1 MGSNLRIVIAK
12 PGLDGHDRG
21 AKVVARTLRDAG
33 HEVIYTGLRR
43 TAKQIVE
50 TVRDEDARFLGLSSL
65 SGAHNHLFPRVCELL
80 IEEGLSDVIV
90 FGGGIIPEDDR
101 PALFSSGIKAI
112 FGPGTPTN
120 EILEFIDT
128 ASSMDD
134 VGVGAKTDWHW
145 QSTAGGEI
153 LNLELIND
161 AINGDRRSLARTLS
175 GIENGTLNIMEIQQN
190 ADIPNRIDSGNWK
203 SLAITGAPGVG
214 KSCLIDKLLSIWAG
228 SGMKI
233 ALLAIDPSSPR
244 TGGALLGD
252 RVRITSVD
260 DDSLKENIYIRSIA
274 TRKSSGNVPLIVA
287 DMVEFLHMAGWE
299 RVVIET
305 VGSGQ
310 SEVRCAA
317 IADRIVVVEGP
328 ARGDGVQAEKA
339 GLLELAD
346 AVIVNKSD
354 LKGAEKHA
362 EELLESFELGLGDVP
377 PVMLTSALNETGISE
392 AADALLDLPDTG
404 RSVRARWR
412 ERLLA
417 HYERKILESPDLEE
431 ILSLLAV
438 GSISVDEAIN
448 TLVGR

>member
-1 MGSNLRIVIAK
+1 M
-12 PGLDGHDRG
+12 D
-21 AKVVARTLRDAG
+21 
-33 HEVIYTGLRR
+33 
-43 TAKQIVE
+43 
-50 TVRDEDARFLGLSSL
+50 LG
-65 SGAHNHLFPRVCELL
+65 
-80 IEEGLSDVIV
+80 
-90 FGGGIIPEDDR
+90 
-101 PALFSSGIKAI
+101 
-112 FGPGTPTN
+112 
-120 EILEFIDT
+120 
-128 ASSMDD
+128 
-134 VGVGAKTDWHW
+134 
-145 QSTAGGEI
+145 Q
-153 LNLELIND
+153 IND

-175 GIENGTLNIMEIQQN
+175 AIENGSININDVKQNVKITSKLQQ
-190 ADIPNRIDSGNWK
+190 PNWQ

-228 SGMKI
+228 SGLKI

-260 DDSLKENIYIRSIA
+260 DESLKDNIYIRSIA

-287 DMVEFLHMAGWE
+287 DMVDFLHVAGWE

-354 LKGAEKHA
+354 LSGAEKHA
-362 EELLESFELGLGDVP
+362 EELLESFELGLGDAP
-377 PVMLTSALNETGISE
+377 PVMLTSALNENGVAE
-392 AADALLDLPDTG
+392 AASVLLDLPDSG

-417 HYERKILESPDLEE
+417 HYERKILESPKLDDV
-431 ILSLLAV
+431 LSSLAI
-438 GSISVDEAIN
+438 GSISIDDALS
-448 TLVGR
+448 TLGGR

>member
-1 MGSNLRIVIAK
+1 M
-12 PGLDGHDRG
+12 D
-21 AKVVARTLRDAG
+21 
-33 HEVIYTGLRR
+33 
-43 TAKQIVE
+43 
-50 TVRDEDARFLGLSSL
+50 LG
-65 SGAHNHLFPRVCELL
+65 
-80 IEEGLSDVIV
+80 
-90 FGGGIIPEDDR
+90 
-101 PALFSSGIKAI
+101 
-112 FGPGTPTN
+112 
-120 EILEFIDT
+120 
-128 ASSMDD
+128 
-134 VGVGAKTDWHW
+134 
-145 QSTAGGEI
+145 Q
-153 LNLELIND
+153 IND

-175 GIENGTLNIMEIQQN
+175 AIENGSININDVKQN
-190 ADIPNRIDSGNWK
+190 VKITNKLQAPNWQ

-228 SGMKI
+228 SGLKI

-252 RVRITSVD
+252 RVRITSID
-260 DDSLKENIYIRSIA
+260 DESLKDNIYIRSIA

-287 DMVEFLHMAGWE
+287 DMVDFLHMAGWE

-354 LKGAEKHA
+354 LSGAEKHA
-362 EELLESFELGLGDVP
+362 EELLESFELGLGDAP
-377 PVMLTSALNETGISE
+377 PVMLTSALNEDGVAE
-392 AADALLDLPDTG
+392 AASVLLDLPDSG

-417 HYERKILESPDLEE
+417 HYERKILESPKLDD
-431 ILSLLAV
+431 ILSSLAI
-438 GSISVDEAIN
+438 GSISIDDALN
-448 TLVGR
+448 TLGGR

>member
-1 MGSNLRIVIAK
+1 MNL
-12 PGLDGHDRG
+12 G
-21 AKVVARTLRDAG
+21 
-33 HEVIYTGLRR
+33 
-43 TAKQIVE
+43 
-50 TVRDEDARFLGLSSL
+50 
-65 SGAHNHLFPRVCELL
+65 
-80 IEEGLSDVIV
+80 
-90 FGGGIIPEDDR
+90 
-101 PALFSSGIKAI
+101 
-112 FGPGTPTN
+112 
-120 EILEFIDT
+120 
-128 ASSMDD
+128 
-134 VGVGAKTDWHW
+134 
-145 QSTAGGEI
+145 
-153 LNLELIND
+153 LIND

-190 ADIPNRIDSGNWK
+190 ADIPHRIDSGNWK

-214 KSCLIDKLLSIWAG
+214 KSCLIDKLLNIWAG

-417 HYERKILESPDLEE
+417 HYERKILESPDLDEV
-431 ILSLLAV
+431 LSLLAV

-448 TLVGR
+448 TLGGQ

>member
-1 MGSNLRIVIAK
+1 MNL
-12 PGLDGHDRG
+12 G
-21 AKVVARTLRDAG
+21 
-33 HEVIYTGLRR
+33 
-43 TAKQIVE
+43 
-50 TVRDEDARFLGLSSL
+50 
-65 SGAHNHLFPRVCELL
+65 
-80 IEEGLSDVIV
+80 
-90 FGGGIIPEDDR
+90 
-101 PALFSSGIKAI
+101 
-112 FGPGTPTN
+112 
-120 EILEFIDT
+120 
-128 ASSMDD
+128 
-134 VGVGAKTDWHW
+134 
-145 QSTAGGEI
+145 
-153 LNLELIND
+153 LIND

-190 ADIPNRIDSGNWK
+190 ADIPHRIDSGNWK

-228 SGMKI
+228 SGIKI

-287 DMVEFLHMAGWE
+287 DMVEFLHIAGWE

-404 RSVRARWR
+404 RSVKARWR

-448 TLVGR
+448 TLGGQ

>member
-1 MGSNLRIVIAK
+1 LN
-12 PGLDGHDRG
+12 
-21 AKVVARTLRDAG
+21 
-33 HEVIYTGLRR
+33 
-43 TAKQIVE
+43 
-50 TVRDEDARFLGLSSL
+50 
-65 SGAHNHLFPRVCELL
+65 
-80 IEEGLSDVIV
+80 
-90 FGGGIIPEDDR
+90 FG
-101 PALFSSGIKAI
+101 
-112 FGPGTPTN
+112 
-120 EILEFIDT
+120 
-128 ASSMDD
+128 
-134 VGVGAKTDWHW
+134 
-145 QSTAGGEI
+145 
-153 LNLELIND
+153 LIND

-175 GIENGTLNIMEIQQN
+175 GIENGSLNIMEIQQN
-190 ADIPNRIDSGNWK
+190 ADIPHRIDNGNWN

-228 SGMKI
+228 SGLKI

-260 DDSLKENIYIRSIA
+260 DDSLKEKIYIRSIA

-287 DMVEFLHMAGWE
+287 DMVEFLHMAGWD

-354 LKGAEKHA
+354 MKGAEKHA

-377 PVMLTSALNETGISE
+377 PVMLTSALNGAGISD
-392 AADALLDLPDTG
+392 AANMLLHLPDTG
-404 RSVRARWR
+404 RAVRARWR

-417 HYERKILESPDLEE
+417 HYERKILESPDLDE

-448 TLVGR
+448 TLGGQ

>member
-1 MGSNLRIVIAK
+1 MNL
-12 PGLDGHDRG
+12 G
-21 AKVVARTLRDAG
+21 
-33 HEVIYTGLRR
+33 
-43 TAKQIVE
+43 
-50 TVRDEDARFLGLSSL
+50 
-65 SGAHNHLFPRVCELL
+65 
-80 IEEGLSDVIV
+80 
-90 FGGGIIPEDDR
+90 
-101 PALFSSGIKAI
+101 
-112 FGPGTPTN
+112 
-120 EILEFIDT
+120 
-128 ASSMDD
+128 
-134 VGVGAKTDWHW
+134 
-145 QSTAGGEI
+145 
-153 LNLELIND
+153 LIND

-190 ADIPNRIDSGNWK
+190 ADIPHRIDTGNWK

-448 TLVGR
+448 TLGGQ

>member
-1 MGSNLRIVIAK
+1 M
-12 PGLDGHDRG
+12 D
-21 AKVVARTLRDAG
+21 
-33 HEVIYTGLRR
+33 
-43 TAKQIVE
+43 
-50 TVRDEDARFLGLSSL
+50 LG
-65 SGAHNHLFPRVCELL
+65 
-80 IEEGLSDVIV
+80 
-90 FGGGIIPEDDR
+90 
-101 PALFSSGIKAI
+101 
-112 FGPGTPTN
+112 
-120 EILEFIDT
+120 
-128 ASSMDD
+128 
-134 VGVGAKTDWHW
+134 
-145 QSTAGGEI
+145 Q
-153 LNLELIND
+153 IND

-175 GIENGTLNIMEIQQN
+175 AIENGSININDVKQN
-190 ADIPNRIDSGNWK
+190 VKITSKLQAPNWQ

-228 SGMKI
+228 SGLKI

-260 DDSLKENIYIRSIA
+260 DESLKDNIYIRSIA

-287 DMVEFLHMAGWE
+287 DMVDFLHMAGWE

-354 LKGAEKHA
+354 LSGAEKHA
-362 EELLESFELGLGDVP
+362 EELLESFELGLGDAP
-377 PVMLTSALNETGISE
+377 PVMLTSALNESGVAE
-392 AADALLDLPDTG
+392 AASVLLDLPDSG

-417 HYERKILESPDLEE
+417 HYERKILESPKLDD
-431 ILSLLAV
+431 ILSSLAI
-438 GSISVDEAIN
+438 GSISIDDALI
-448 TLVGR
+448 TLGGQ

>member
-1 MGSNLRIVIAK
+1 M
-12 PGLDGHDRG
+12 D
-21 AKVVARTLRDAG
+21 
-33 HEVIYTGLRR
+33 
-43 TAKQIVE
+43 
-50 TVRDEDARFLGLSSL
+50 LG
-65 SGAHNHLFPRVCELL
+65 
-80 IEEGLSDVIV
+80 
-90 FGGGIIPEDDR
+90 
-101 PALFSSGIKAI
+101 
-112 FGPGTPTN
+112 
-120 EILEFIDT
+120 
-128 ASSMDD
+128 
-134 VGVGAKTDWHW
+134 
-145 QSTAGGEI
+145 Q
-153 LNLELIND
+153 IND

-175 GIENGTLNIMEIQQN
+175 AIENGSININDVKQN
-190 ADIPNRIDSGNWK
+190 VKITNKSQAPIWQ

-228 SGMKI
+228 SGLKI

-260 DDSLKENIYIRSIA
+260 DESLKDNIYIRSIA

-287 DMVEFLHMAGWE
+287 DMVDFLHMAGWE

-354 LKGAEKHA
+354 LSGAEKHA
-362 EELLESFELGLGDVP
+362 EELLESFELGLGDAP
-377 PVMLTSALNETGISE
+377 PVMLTSALNESGVAE
-392 AADALLDLPDTG
+392 AAIVLLDLPDSG

-417 HYERKILESPDLEE
+417 HYERKILESPKLDDV
-431 ILSLLAV
+431 LSSLAI
-438 GSISVDEAIN
+438 GSISIDDALS
-448 TLVGR
+448 TLGGR

>member
-1 MGSNLRIVIAK
+1 MN
-12 PGLDGHDRG
+12 
-21 AKVVARTLRDAG
+21 
-33 HEVIYTGLRR
+33 
-43 TAKQIVE
+43 
-50 TVRDEDARFLGLSSL
+50 
-65 SGAHNHLFPRVCELL
+65 
-80 IEEGLSDVIV
+80 
-90 FGGGIIPEDDR
+90 FG
-101 PALFSSGIKAI
+101 
-112 FGPGTPTN
+112 
-120 EILEFIDT
+120 
-128 ASSMDD
+128 
-134 VGVGAKTDWHW
+134 
-145 QSTAGGEI
+145 
-153 LNLELIND
+153 LIND

-190 ADIPNRIDSGNWK
+190 ADIPHRIDNGNWN

-228 SGMKI
+228 SGLKI

-260 DDSLKENIYIRSIA
+260 DDSLKEKIYIRSIA

-287 DMVEFLHMAGWE
+287 DMVEFLHMAGWD

-354 LKGAEKHA
+354 MKGAEKHA

-377 PVMLTSALNETGISE
+377 PVMLTSALNGAGISD
-392 AADALLDLPDTG
+392 AANMLLHLPDTG
-404 RSVRARWR
+404 RAVRARWR

-417 HYERKILESPDLEE
+417 HYERKILESPDLDE

-448 TLVGR
+448 TLGGQ

>member
-1 MGSNLRIVIAK
+1 M
-12 PGLDGHDRG
+12 D
-21 AKVVARTLRDAG
+21 
-33 HEVIYTGLRR
+33 
-43 TAKQIVE
+43 
-50 TVRDEDARFLGLSSL
+50 LG
-65 SGAHNHLFPRVCELL
+65 
-80 IEEGLSDVIV
+80 
-90 FGGGIIPEDDR
+90 
-101 PALFSSGIKAI
+101 
-112 FGPGTPTN
+112 
-120 EILEFIDT
+120 
-128 ASSMDD
+128 
-134 VGVGAKTDWHW
+134 
-145 QSTAGGEI
+145 Q
-153 LNLELIND
+153 IND

-175 GIENGTLNIMEIQQN
+175 AIENGSININDVKQN
-190 ADIPNRIDSGNWK
+190 VKITNKLQAPNWQ

-228 SGMKI
+228 SGLKI

-260 DDSLKENIYIRSIA
+260 DESLKDNIYIRSIA

-287 DMVEFLHMAGWE
+287 DMVDFLHMAGWE

-354 LKGAEKHA
+354 LSGAEKHA
-362 EELLESFELGLGDVP
+362 VELLESFELGLGDAP
-377 PVMLTSALNETGISE
+377 PVMLTSALNESGVDE
-392 AADALLDLPDTG
+392 AASVLLDLPDSG

-417 HYERKILESPDLEE
+417 HYERKILESPKLDD
-431 ILSLLAV
+431 ILSSLAI
-438 GSISVDEAIN
+438 GSISIDDALS
-448 TLVGR
+448 TLGGR

>member
-1 MGSNLRIVIAK
+1 LN
-12 PGLDGHDRG
+12 
-21 AKVVARTLRDAG
+21 
-33 HEVIYTGLRR
+33 
-43 TAKQIVE
+43 
-50 TVRDEDARFLGLSSL
+50 
-65 SGAHNHLFPRVCELL
+65 
-80 IEEGLSDVIV
+80 
-90 FGGGIIPEDDR
+90 FG
-101 PALFSSGIKAI
+101 
-112 FGPGTPTN
+112 
-120 EILEFIDT
+120 
-128 ASSMDD
+128 
-134 VGVGAKTDWHW
+134 
-145 QSTAGGEI
+145 
-153 LNLELIND
+153 LIND

-190 ADIPNRIDSGNWK
+190 ADIPHRIDNGNWN

-228 SGMKI
+228 SGLKI

-260 DDSLKENIYIRSIA
+260 DDSLKEKIYIRSIA

-287 DMVEFLHMAGWE
+287 DMVEFLHMAGWD

-354 LKGAEKHA
+354 MKGAEKHA

-377 PVMLTSALNETGISE
+377 PVMLTSALNGAGISD
-392 AADALLDLPDTG
+392 AANMLLHLPDTG
-404 RSVRARWR
+404 RAVRARWR

-417 HYERKILESPDLEE
+417 HYERKILESPDLDE

-448 TLVGR
+448 TLGG

>member
-1 MGSNLRIVIAK
+1 MDLG
-12 PGLDGHDRG
+12 
-21 AKVVARTLRDAG
+21 
-33 HEVIYTGLRR
+33 
-43 TAKQIVE
+43 QI
-50 TVRDEDARFLGLSSL
+50 
-65 SGAHNHLFPRVCELL
+65 N
-80 IEEGLSDVIV
+80 
-90 FGGGIIPEDDR
+90 
-101 PALFSSGIKAI
+101 
-112 FGPGTPTN
+112 N
-120 EILEFIDT
+120 
-128 ASSMDD
+128 
-134 VGVGAKTDWHW
+134 
-145 QSTAGGEI
+145 
-153 LNLELIND
+153 

-175 GIENGTLNIMEIQQN
+175 AIENGSININDVKQN
-190 ADIPNRIDSGNWK
+190 VNITNKLQAPNWQ

-228 SGMKI
+228 SGLKI

-260 DDSLKENIYIRSIA
+260 DESLKDNIYIRSIA

-287 DMVEFLHMAGWE
+287 DMVDFLHMAGWE

-354 LKGAEKHA
+354 LSGAEKHA
-362 EELLESFELGLGDVP
+362 EELLESFELGLGDAP
-377 PVMLTSALNETGISE
+377 PVMLTSALNESGVAE
-392 AADALLDLPDTG
+392 AASVLLDLPDSG

-417 HYERKILESPDLEE
+417 HYERKILESPKLDD
-431 ILSLLAV
+431 ILSSLAI
-438 GSISVDEAIN
+438 GSISIDDALS
-448 TLVGR
+448 TLGGR

>member
-1 MGSNLRIVIAK
+1 MNL
-12 PGLDGHDRG
+12 G
-21 AKVVARTLRDAG
+21 
-33 HEVIYTGLRR
+33 
-43 TAKQIVE
+43 
-50 TVRDEDARFLGLSSL
+50 
-65 SGAHNHLFPRVCELL
+65 
-80 IEEGLSDVIV
+80 
-90 FGGGIIPEDDR
+90 
-101 PALFSSGIKAI
+101 
-112 FGPGTPTN
+112 
-120 EILEFIDT
+120 
-128 ASSMDD
+128 
-134 VGVGAKTDWHW
+134 
-145 QSTAGGEI
+145 
-153 LNLELIND
+153 LIND

-190 ADIPNRIDSGNWK
+190 ADIPHRIDSGNWK

-228 SGMKI
+228 SGIKI

-392 AADALLDLPDTG
+392 AADVLLDLPDTG

-448 TLVGR
+448 TLGGQ

>member
-1 MGSNLRIVIAK
+1 M
-12 PGLDGHDRG
+12 D
-21 AKVVARTLRDAG
+21 
-33 HEVIYTGLRR
+33 
-43 TAKQIVE
+43 
-50 TVRDEDARFLGLSSL
+50 LG
-65 SGAHNHLFPRVCELL
+65 
-80 IEEGLSDVIV
+80 
-90 FGGGIIPEDDR
+90 
-101 PALFSSGIKAI
+101 
-112 FGPGTPTN
+112 
-120 EILEFIDT
+120 
-128 ASSMDD
+128 
-134 VGVGAKTDWHW
+134 
-145 QSTAGGEI
+145 Q
-153 LNLELIND
+153 IND

-175 GIENGTLNIMEIQQN
+175 AIENGSININDVKQN
-190 ADIPNRIDSGNWK
+190 VKITNKLQAPNWQ
-203 SLAITGAPGVG
+203 SLAITGGPGVG

-228 SGMKI
+228 SGLKI

-260 DDSLKENIYIRSIA
+260 DESLKDNIYIRSIA

-287 DMVEFLHMAGWE
+287 DMVDFLHMAGWE

-354 LKGAEKHA
+354 LSGAEKHA
-362 EELLESFELGLGDVP
+362 EELLESFELGLGDAP
-377 PVMLTSALNETGISE
+377 PVMLTSALNESGVDE
-392 AADALLDLPDTG
+392 AASVLLDLPDSG

-417 HYERKILESPDLEE
+417 HYERKILESPKLDD
-431 ILSLLAV
+431 ILSSLAI
-438 GSISVDEAIN
+438 GSISIDDALS
-448 TLVGR
+448 TLGGR

>member
-1 MGSNLRIVIAK
+1 M
-12 PGLDGHDRG
+12 D
-21 AKVVARTLRDAG
+21 
-33 HEVIYTGLRR
+33 
-43 TAKQIVE
+43 
-50 TVRDEDARFLGLSSL
+50 LG
-65 SGAHNHLFPRVCELL
+65 
-80 IEEGLSDVIV
+80 
-90 FGGGIIPEDDR
+90 
-101 PALFSSGIKAI
+101 
-112 FGPGTPTN
+112 
-120 EILEFIDT
+120 
-128 ASSMDD
+128 
-134 VGVGAKTDWHW
+134 
-145 QSTAGGEI
+145 Q
-153 LNLELIND
+153 IND

-175 GIENGTLNIMEIQQN
+175 AIENGSININDVKQN
-190 ADIPNRIDSGNWK
+190 VKITNKLQAPNWQ

-228 SGMKI
+228 SGLKI

-260 DDSLKENIYIRSIA
+260 DESLKDNIYIRSIA

-287 DMVEFLHMAGWE
+287 DMVDFLHMAGWE

-354 LKGAEKHA
+354 LSGAEKHA
-362 EELLESFELGLGDVP
+362 EELLESFELGLGDAP
-377 PVMLTSALNETGISE
+377 PVMLTSALNESGVDE
-392 AADALLDLPDTG
+392 AASVLLDLPDSG

-417 HYERKILESPDLEE
+417 HYERKILESPKLDD
-431 ILSLLAV
+431 ILSSLAI
-438 GSISVDEAIN
+438 GSISIDDALS
-448 TLVGR
+448 TLGGR

>member
-1 MGSNLRIVIAK
+1 M
-12 PGLDGHDRG
+12 D
-21 AKVVARTLRDAG
+21 
-33 HEVIYTGLRR
+33 
-43 TAKQIVE
+43 
-50 TVRDEDARFLGLSSL
+50 LG
-65 SGAHNHLFPRVCELL
+65 
-80 IEEGLSDVIV
+80 
-90 FGGGIIPEDDR
+90 
-101 PALFSSGIKAI
+101 
-112 FGPGTPTN
+112 
-120 EILEFIDT
+120 
-128 ASSMDD
+128 
-134 VGVGAKTDWHW
+134 
-145 QSTAGGEI
+145 Q
-153 LNLELIND
+153 IND

-175 GIENGTLNIMEIQQN
+175 AIENGSININDVKQN
-190 ADIPNRIDSGNWK
+190 VNITNKLQAPNWQ

-228 SGMKI
+228 SGLKI

-260 DDSLKENIYIRSIA
+260 DESLKDNIYIRSIA

-287 DMVEFLHMAGWE
+287 DMVDFLHMAGWE

-354 LKGAEKHA
+354 LSGAEKHA
-362 EELLESFELGLGDVP
+362 EELLESFELGLGDAP
-377 PVMLTSALNETGISE
+377 PVMLTSALNESGVAE
-392 AADALLDLPDTG
+392 AASVLLDLPDSG

-417 HYERKILESPDLEE
+417 HYERKILESPKLED
-431 ILSLLAV
+431 ILSSLAI
-438 GSISVDEAIN
+438 GSISIDEALS
-448 TLVGR
+448 TLGGR

>member
-1 MGSNLRIVIAK
+1 MNL
-12 PGLDGHDRG
+12 G
-21 AKVVARTLRDAG
+21 
-33 HEVIYTGLRR
+33 
-43 TAKQIVE
+43 
-50 TVRDEDARFLGLSSL
+50 
-65 SGAHNHLFPRVCELL
+65 
-80 IEEGLSDVIV
+80 
-90 FGGGIIPEDDR
+90 
-101 PALFSSGIKAI
+101 
-112 FGPGTPTN
+112 
-120 EILEFIDT
+120 
-128 ASSMDD
+128 
-134 VGVGAKTDWHW
+134 
-145 QSTAGGEI
+145 
-153 LNLELIND
+153 LIND

-448 TLVGR
+448 TLGGQ

>member
-1 MGSNLRIVIAK
+1 MNL
-12 PGLDGHDRG
+12 G
-21 AKVVARTLRDAG
+21 
-33 HEVIYTGLRR
+33 
-43 TAKQIVE
+43 
-50 TVRDEDARFLGLSSL
+50 
-65 SGAHNHLFPRVCELL
+65 
-80 IEEGLSDVIV
+80 
-90 FGGGIIPEDDR
+90 
-101 PALFSSGIKAI
+101 
-112 FGPGTPTN
+112 
-120 EILEFIDT
+120 
-128 ASSMDD
+128 
-134 VGVGAKTDWHW
+134 
-145 QSTAGGEI
+145 
-153 LNLELIND
+153 LIND

-190 ADIPNRIDSGNWK
+190 ADIPHRIDTGNWK

-214 KSCLIDKLLSIWAG
+214 KSCLIDKLLNIWAG

-287 DMVEFLHMAGWE
+287 DMIEFLHMAGWE

-438 GSISVDEAIN
+438 GSISVDEAII
-448 TLVGR
+448 TLGGQ

>member
-1 MGSNLRIVIAK
+1 M
-12 PGLDGHDRG
+12 D
-21 AKVVARTLRDAG
+21 
-33 HEVIYTGLRR
+33 
-43 TAKQIVE
+43 
-50 TVRDEDARFLGLSSL
+50 LG
-65 SGAHNHLFPRVCELL
+65 
-80 IEEGLSDVIV
+80 
-90 FGGGIIPEDDR
+90 
-101 PALFSSGIKAI
+101 
-112 FGPGTPTN
+112 
-120 EILEFIDT
+120 
-128 ASSMDD
+128 
-134 VGVGAKTDWHW
+134 
-145 QSTAGGEI
+145 Q
-153 LNLELIND
+153 IND

-175 GIENGTLNIMEIQQN
+175 AIENGSININDVKQNVKITSKLQQ
-190 ADIPNRIDSGNWK
+190 PNWQ

-228 SGMKI
+228 SGLKI

-260 DDSLKENIYIRSIA
+260 DESLKDNIYIRSIA

-287 DMVEFLHMAGWE
+287 DMVDFLHMAGWE

-354 LKGAEKHA
+354 LSGAEKHA
-362 EELLESFELGLGDVP
+362 EELLESFELGLGDAP
-377 PVMLTSALNETGISE
+377 PVMLTSALNESGVDE
-392 AADALLDLPDTG
+392 AASVLLDLPDSG

-417 HYERKILESPDLEE
+417 HYERKILESPKLDD
-431 ILSLLAV
+431 ILSSLAI
-438 GSISVDEAIN
+438 GSISIDDALS
-448 TLVGR
+448 TLGGR

>member
-1 MGSNLRIVIAK
+1 MNL
-12 PGLDGHDRG
+12 G
-21 AKVVARTLRDAG
+21 
-33 HEVIYTGLRR
+33 
-43 TAKQIVE
+43 
-50 TVRDEDARFLGLSSL
+50 
-65 SGAHNHLFPRVCELL
+65 
-80 IEEGLSDVIV
+80 
-90 FGGGIIPEDDR
+90 
-101 PALFSSGIKAI
+101 
-112 FGPGTPTN
+112 
-120 EILEFIDT
+120 
-128 ASSMDD
+128 
-134 VGVGAKTDWHW
+134 
-145 QSTAGGEI
+145 
-153 LNLELIND
+153 LIND
-161 AINGDRRSLARTLS
+161 AINGDRRCLARTLT

-190 ADIPNRIDSGNWK
+190 ADIPHRIDTGNWK

-214 KSCLIDKLLSIWAG
+214 KSCLIDKLLNIWAG

-287 DMVEFLHMAGWE
+287 DMIEFLHMAGWE

-448 TLVGR
+448 TLGGQ

>member
-1 MGSNLRIVIAK
+1 MNL
-12 PGLDGHDRG
+12 G
-21 AKVVARTLRDAG
+21 
-33 HEVIYTGLRR
+33 
-43 TAKQIVE
+43 
-50 TVRDEDARFLGLSSL
+50 
-65 SGAHNHLFPRVCELL
+65 
-80 IEEGLSDVIV
+80 
-90 FGGGIIPEDDR
+90 
-101 PALFSSGIKAI
+101 
-112 FGPGTPTN
+112 
-120 EILEFIDT
+120 
-128 ASSMDD
+128 
-134 VGVGAKTDWHW
+134 
-145 QSTAGGEI
+145 
-153 LNLELIND
+153 LIND

-190 ADIPNRIDSGNWK
+190 ADIPHRIDMGNWK

-228 SGMKI
+228 SGIKI

-448 TLVGR
+448 TLGGK

>member
-1 MGSNLRIVIAK
+1 M
-12 PGLDGHDRG
+12 D
-21 AKVVARTLRDAG
+21 
-33 HEVIYTGLRR
+33 
-43 TAKQIVE
+43 
-50 TVRDEDARFLGLSSL
+50 LG
-65 SGAHNHLFPRVCELL
+65 
-80 IEEGLSDVIV
+80 
-90 FGGGIIPEDDR
+90 
-101 PALFSSGIKAI
+101 
-112 FGPGTPTN
+112 
-120 EILEFIDT
+120 
-128 ASSMDD
+128 
-134 VGVGAKTDWHW
+134 
-145 QSTAGGEI
+145 Q
-153 LNLELIND
+153 IND

-175 GIENGTLNIMEIQQN
+175 AIENGSININDVKQN
-190 ADIPNRIDSGNWK
+190 VKITNKLQAPNWQ

-228 SGMKI
+228 SGLKI

-260 DDSLKENIYIRSIA
+260 DESLKDNIYIRSIA

-287 DMVEFLHMAGWE
+287 DMVDFLHMAGWE

-354 LKGAEKHA
+354 LSGAEKHA
-362 EELLESFELGLGDVP
+362 EELLESFELGLGDAP
-377 PVMLTSALNETGISE
+377 PVMLTSALNMSGVAE
-392 AADALLDLPDTG
+392 AASVLLDLPDSG

-417 HYERKILESPDLEE
+417 HYERKILESPKLDDV
-431 ILSLLAV
+431 LSSLAI
-438 GSISVDEAIN
+438 GSISIDDALS
-448 TLVGR
+448 TLGGR

>member
-1 MGSNLRIVIAK
+1 M
-12 PGLDGHDRG
+12 
-21 AKVVARTLRDAG
+21 
-33 HEVIYTGLRR
+33 Y
-43 TAKQIVE
+43 
-50 TVRDEDARFLGLSSL
+50 LG
-65 SGAHNHLFPRVCELL
+65 
-80 IEEGLSDVIV
+80 
-90 FGGGIIPEDDR
+90 
-101 PALFSSGIKAI
+101 
-112 FGPGTPTN
+112 
-120 EILEFIDT
+120 
-128 ASSMDD
+128 
-134 VGVGAKTDWHW
+134 
-145 QSTAGGEI
+145 Q
-153 LNLELIND
+153 IND

-175 GIENGTLNIMEIQQN
+175 AIENGSININDVKQN
-190 ADIPNRIDSGNWK
+190 VKITKKSQAPNWQ

-228 SGMKI
+228 SGLKI

-260 DDSLKENIYIRSIA
+260 DESLKDNIYIRSIA

-287 DMVEFLHMAGWE
+287 DMVDFLHMAGWE

-354 LKGAEKHA
+354 LSGAEKHA
-362 EELLESFELGLGDVP
+362 EELLESFELGLGDAP
-377 PVMLTSALNETGISE
+377 PVMLTSSLNESGVAE
-392 AADALLDLPDTG
+392 AASVLLDLPDSG

-417 HYERKILESPDLEE
+417 HYERKILESPKLDDV
-431 ILSLLAV
+431 LSSLAI
-438 GSISVDEAIN
+438 GSISVDEALS
-448 TLVGR
+448 TLGER